1 MRSLFESNS
10 TTTKTIARLCE
21 LVKAETISHEGNDDP
36 IWAES
41 VVKSLAKRLRKAK
54 YLDELAKA
62 IINEDR
68 RTDCCVVPT
77 ESEKKKAQRKERP
90 HILYIKMW
98 RFPWVKSPHELKAV
112 ENCRYPFLKKAD
124 MVCVNPYHYEPI
136 HAKASPLPPV
146 VVRKA
151 ADYYHMT
158 PSTVAPH
165 SNSVF
170 ETQAY
175 ENRAPNASISVDEM
189 RVHYLSE
196 ESSPTSSYV
205 GSPSST
211 SSSVCFS
218 APPLLSPVSNIASSD
233 SFLSIASLQHY
244 PQLPTVISSVQESS
258 AISSNSY
265 LSEDRDE
272 NDVNMDTCDDRNS
285 FASNFLQSTGAEL
298 VHELIEYCEP
308 ESWMSIT
315 YYEEGKR
322 IGDPF
327 NVRSHYLL
335 VDGYPSPSSE
345 DRFCLGYFDV
355 ENRPMTVIDAR
366 RQVGRG
372 ARFYYIGGEVYCE
385 CLSDAAVFV
394 QSPNCNQRHG
404 WHPTTV
410 CKIPPNCN
418 LKIFNNAEF
427 AAQLAES
434 VEKGYEAVFALTRL
448 CTIRIS
454 FVKGWGA
461 DYRRQTIDATPCW
474 IEAHLNGPLQWIDR
488 VLRSMGAPMVA
499 HSSFT

>member
-1 MRSLFESNS
+1 MAPS
-10 TTTKTIARLCE
+10 TIATR
-21 LVKAETISHEGNDDP
+21 SHNGFATQ
-36 IWAES
+36 I
-41 VVKSLAKRLRKAK
+41 
-54 YLDELAKA
+54 Y
-62 IINEDR
+62 
-68 RTDCCVVPT
+68 
-77 ESEKKKAQRKERP
+77 
-90 HILYIKMW
+90 
-98 RFPWVKSPHELKAV
+98 
-112 ENCRYPFLKKAD
+112 ENC
-124 MVCVNPYHYEPI
+124 
-136 HAKASPLPPV
+136 
-146 VVRKA
+146 
-151 ADYYHMT
+151 
-158 PSTVAPH
+158 
-165 SNSVF
+165 
-170 ETQAY
+170 
-175 ENRAPNASISVDEM
+175 APNASISIDEM
-189 RVHYLSE
+189 RIHYMSE
-196 ESSPTSSYV
+196 DSSPNSSYL
-205 GSPSST
+205 GSPSSI
-211 SSSVCFS
+211 SSSFGFS
-218 APPLLSPVSNIASSD
+218 GPPLLTPNSNVASADSSPSFVSP
-233 SFLSIASLQHY
+233 QHH
-244 PQLPTVISSVQESS
+244 PQLPSVIGS
-258 AISSNSY
+258 AQVPSATSPSSY
-265 LSEDRDE
+265 LSEDHDE
-272 NDVNMDTCDDRNS
+272 NEMDVDKCDDRNS
-285 FASNFLQSTGAEL
+285 FASNLLRSTGAEM

-327 NVRSHYLL
+327 NARSHYLL

-345 DRFCLGYFDV
+345 ERFCLGYFDV
-355 ENRPMTVIDAR
+355 ENRPLTVIDAR

-434 VEKGYEAVFALTRL
+434 VERGYEAVYALTRL

-488 VLRSMGAPMVA
+488 VLRSMGAPMIA

>member
-1 MRSLFESNS
+1 KEGMRSLFESNAS
-10 TTTKTIARLCE
+10 TNKTIAQLCE
-21 LVKAETISHEGNDDP
+21 LVKTETISHEGNDDP
-36 IWAES
+36 AWAEH
-41 VVKSLAKRLRKAK
+41 VVKTLAKRLKKAK

-68 RTDCCVVPT
+68 HSSCCAIP
-77 ESEKKKAQRKERP
+77 SEVDKKKSVGKDRS
-90 HILYIKMW
+90 HLLYIKMW
-98 RFPWVKSPHELKAV
+98 RFPWLRSHRELKAV
-112 ENCRYPFLKKAD
+112 ENCRYPFSKKAD
-124 MVCVNPYHYEPI
+124 LICINPYHYEPI
-136 HAKASPLPPV
+136 HAKAPPLPPV
-146 VVRKA
+146 VVNKRA
-151 ADYYHMT
+151 GYYHAT
-158 PSTVAPH
+158 TA
-165 SNSVF
+165 
-170 ETQAY
+170 T
-175 ENRAPNASISVDEM
+175 ISALNN
-189 RVHYLSE
+189 HGFAAQS
-196 ESSPTSSYV
+196 
-205 GSPSST
+205 
-211 SSSVCFS
+211 
-218 APPLLSPVSNIASSD
+218 
-233 SFLSIASLQHY
+233 
-244 PQLPTVISSVQESS
+244 
-258 AISSNSY
+258 
-265 LSEDRDE
+265 SEDWTFI
-272 NDVNMDTCDDRNS
+272 VV
-285 FASNFLQSTGAEL
+285 Q
-298 VHELIEYCEP
+298 ELIEYCEP
-308 ESWMSIT
+308 ECWMSIT

-345 DRFCLGYFDV
+345 ERFCLGYFDV
-355 ENRPMTVIDAR
+355 ENRPIPVIDAR

-427 AAQLAES
+427 AVQLAES
-434 VEKGYEAVFALTRL
+434 VEKGYEAVYALTRL

-474 IEAHLNGPLQWIDR
+474 IEAHLNGPLLWIDR
-488 VLRSMGAPMVA
+488 VLRSMGAPMMA

>member
-10 TTTKTIARLCE
+10 STNKTIVQLCE
-21 LVKAETISHEGNDDP
+21 LVKTETISHEGNDDP
-36 IWAES
+36 AWAEN
-41 VVKSLAKRLRKAK
+41 VVKTLAKRLKKAK

-62 IINEDR
+62 IMAEDR
-68 RTDCCVVPT
+68 HSGCCTIPNEVD
-77 ESEKKKAQRKERP
+77 KKKPMRRDRS
-90 HILYIKMW
+90 HLLYIKMW
-98 RFPWVKSPHELKAV
+98 RFPWLKSHHELKAV
-112 ENCRYPFLKKAD
+112 DNCRYPFSKKSD
-124 MVCVNPYHYEPI
+124 LVCINPYHYEPV
-136 HAKASPLPPV
+136 HAKAPPLPPV
-146 VVRKA
+146 VVNKA
-151 ADYYHMT
+151 AGYYQVS
-158 PSTVAPH
+158 PSTIAALNNH
-165 SNSVF
+165 GFGAQTF
-170 ETQAY
+170 ED
-175 ENRAPNASISVDEM
+175 RAPNATINIDEM
-189 RVHYLSE
+189 RGHYLSE

-211 SSSVCFS
+211 SPTLGFPGPSS
-218 APPLLSPVSNIASSD
+218 AAPVSNRTSSD
-233 SFLSIASLQHY
+233 SSPPVTVPQQVPLSPPA
-244 PQLPTVISSVQESS
+244 VGS
-258 AISSNSY
+258 AQAQSPLSPNSY

-272 NDVNMDTCDDRNS
+272 HEMMDTSDERDHRIT
-285 FASNFLQSTGAEL
+285 SNFLRPPGADM
-298 VHELIEYCEP
+298 VQELIEYCEP
-308 ESWMSIT
+308 ECWMSIT

-327 NVRSHYLL
+327 NVKSHYLL
-335 VDGYPSPSSE
+335 VDGYPSPSSVE
-345 DRFCLGYFDV
+345 RFCLGYFDV
-355 ENRPMTVIDAR
+355 ENRPVTVIDAR

-385 CLSDAAVFV
+385 CLSDAAIFV

-448 CTIRIS
+448 CTIRMS

-474 IEAHLNGPLQWIDR
+474 IEAHLNGPLLWIDR

>member
-1 MRSLFESNS
+1 MRSLFESSSS
-10 TTTKTIARLCE
+10 TNKTIAQLCE
-21 LVKAETISHEGNDDP
+21 LVKTETVSHEGNDDP
-36 IWAES
+36 AWAEN
-41 VVKSLAKRLRKAK
+41 VVKTLAKRLKKSK
-54 YLDELAKA
+54 YLEELARA

-68 RTDCCVVPT
+68 LTDCCAIPA
-77 ESEKKKAQRKERP
+77 EQDKKKTHKKERP

-98 RFPWVKSPHELKAV
+98 RFPWLRSHHELKAV
-112 ENCRYPFLKKAD
+112 DNCRYPFAKKAE
-124 MVCVNPYHYEPI
+124 MICINPYHYEPI
-136 HAKASPLPPV
+136 HAKAPPLPPV
-146 VVRKA
+146 VVNKTA
-151 ADYYHMT
+151 GYYQVT
-158 PSTVAPH
+158 PSAIAALTNHGFGAQT
-165 SNSVF
+165 F
-170 ETQAY
+170 ED
-175 ENRAPNASISVDEM
+175 RAPNASINVDEM
-189 RVHYLSE
+189 RGHYLSE

-205 GSPSST
+205 GSPTST
-211 SSSVCFS
+211 SPTPGFPGPSSS
-218 APPLLSPVSNIASSD
+218 AAALAARADNSPPVASSQQMPQSPPVIGSAQAASPLSP
-233 SFLSIASLQHY
+233 
-244 PQLPTVISSVQESS
+244 
-258 AISSNSY
+258 NSY
-265 LSEDRDE
+265 LSEDHDE
-272 NDVNMDTCDDRNS
+272 EHEMMDTSDDRDHPLT
-285 FASNFLQSTGAEL
+285 ANFLRPSGAEM
-298 VHELIEYCEP
+298 VQELIEYCEP

-327 NVRSHYLL
+327 NVKSHYLL

-345 DRFCLGYFDV
+345 ERFCLGYFDV
-355 ENRPMTVIDAR
+355 ENRPLTVIDAR

-488 VLRSMGAPMVA
+488 VLRSMGAPMMA